1 MDRIK
6 RLSYEVLDG
15 HKSKFGED
23 FVDNKKALN
32 EISIIRS
39 KGLKNKMAG
48 YITKFVK
55 KEIRE
60 EKAKQSRIESSKSE
74 QQMEDQTDTVIT
86 EPAIIEGEAPET
98 VTETASVEEAPE
110 TVTETAS
117 VEEAPETVTETAS
130 VEEAPETVTETA
142 SVEEAP

>member
-39 KGLKNKMAG
+39 KGLKNKIAG
-48 YITKFVK
+48 YITKFIK

-74 QQMEDQTDTVIT
+74 QQMEDQTDTVVS
-86 EPAIIEGEAPET
+86 ESAIIEEETPET
-98 VTETASVEEAPE
+98 VTETASVEEISE
-110 TVTETAS
+110 EKTE
-117 VEEAPETVTETAS
+117 
-130 VEEAPETVTETA
+130 
-142 SVEEAP
+142 

>member
-1 MDRIK
+1 MEYRYKIPPSIRRPVDRIK

-39 KGLKNKMAG
+39 KGLKNKIAG
-48 YITKFVK
+48 YITKFIK

-74 QQMEDQTDTVIT
+74 QQMEDQTDTVIV
-86 EPAIIEGEAPET
+86 EPAIIEEETPET
-98 VTETASVEEAPE
+98 VTETASVEETPE
-110 TVTETAS
+110 EKTE
-117 VEEAPETVTETAS
+117 
-130 VEEAPETVTETA
+130 
-142 SVEEAP
+142 

>member
-1 MDRIK
+1 VDRIK

-74 QQMEDQTDTVIT
+74 QQMQDQTDTVIV
-86 EPAIIEGEAPET
+86 EPAIIEEETPET
-98 VTETASVEEAPE
+98 VTETASVEETPE

-117 VEEAPETVTETAS
+117 VEETPETVTETAS
-130 VEEAPETVTETA
+130 VEETPEEKTE
-142 SVEEAP
+142 